1 MNPLLYVLIAL
12 VGILAVLLANGAG
25 FFDRFLGPLAGAR
38 DRVLTALGLAHDDLT
53 SGDVD
58 NALRRMWPL
67 WLLFVACFAVV
78 IFLNPMK
85 AGLGVYGIGKIA
97 IGGVVGHFV
106 SYCVT
111 ARMHRP
117 EAPLDGIA
125 LGTALKCRTW
135 IICAAMIGMAFG
147 VP

>member
-1 MNPLLYVLIAL
+1 MNPLFYVLFAL
-12 VGILAVLLANGAG
+12 VGILVVLLANHAG
-25 FFDRFLGPLAGAR
+25 MFDRFLGPLAGVR
-38 DRVLTALGLAHDDLT
+38 DRALDALGLTHDGLT
-53 SGDVD
+53 SGDID

-78 IFLNPMK
+78 FLINPMK
-85 AGLGVYGIGKIA
+85 AGLAVYGIGKIA
-97 IGGVVGHFV
+97 LGGVIGYIV
-106 SYCVT
+106 SYCVM
-111 ARMHRP
+111 ARAHRP

-135 IICAAMIGMAFG
+135 IICAAMLCMAFG